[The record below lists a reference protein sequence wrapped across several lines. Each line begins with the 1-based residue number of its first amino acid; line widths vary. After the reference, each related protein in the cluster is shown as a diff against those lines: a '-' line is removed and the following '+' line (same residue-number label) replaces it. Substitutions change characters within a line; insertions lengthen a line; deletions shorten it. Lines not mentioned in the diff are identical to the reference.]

1 MKKICLIVSLT
12 LIALINANSQGRRPS
27 GGAAPG
33 VSHIPNGVTPG
44 DNHSNAPAG
53 TPAAS
58 TDRDKGQDRAAD
70 VGQGKDKGHKKNP
83 KRNPKK

>member
-12 LIALINANSQGRRPS
+12 LIALGSANPQGRRPG

-33 VSHIPNGVTPG
+33 VSHIPTGVTPG

-58 TDRDKGQDRAAD
+58 ADRDKGQDRAAD
-70 VGQGKDKGHKKNP
+70 VGQGKDKEHKKNP
-83 KRNPKK
+83 KRHQKK